1 VSSTS
6 PSASRGDHV
15 TATADFTDIVRRF
28 RDVAP
33 ACDFWSLRVVEERDD
48 HLAVRRGVVQPPRTG
63 IDLGVMVTIAAGGGL
78 GYAATCDLTAGGL
91 ARAAGEARAWA
102 AASAGRSVV
111 DPAELSRTPV
121 RGTYASRV
129 EQPWESTS
137 LRDKVDLLRA
147 QCERMK
153 SDARI
158 ADWSAALWRTTA
170 RTLLVTSSG
179 SEIAQSFD
187 VLLPML
193 SVAASADGESQT
205 RSLGDH
211 AGRQGGLEVIDA
223 IGFREAPERL
233 AAEAL
238 ELLAAPDCPS
248 GTMDLLLAPDQ
259 MILQI
264 HESIGHPLELDRILG
279 DERNYAGTS
288 FVTPDMFGRYRYGSE
303 LLNVTFDPSR
313 AGEIASYAYDDEGTP
328 AERTHLIENGILLR
342 PLGGALSQA
351 RAGLAGVANARAT
364 SWNRP
369 PIDRMANLNLEP
381 GTSSQADMV
390 RAVERGVY
398 METNCSW
405 SIDDSRN
412 KFQFGCERA
421 RLIVDGELRGVVR
434 KPNYRGVSASFWRS
448 LAMVGAPDTVQTLGT
463 AFCGKGEPN
472 QVIRVGHATPPCLF
486 RGVEVFGGA

>member
-1 VSSTS
+1 MQDTS
-6 PSASRGDHV
+6 
-15 TATADFTDIVRRF
+15 FEDIVRRF
-28 RDVAP
+28 RGVAP
-33 ACDFWSLRVVEERDD
+33 AADFWSLRVVQERDD

-63 IDLGVMVTIAAGGGL
+63 LDLGVMFTVCAHGGM
-78 GYAATCDLTAGGL
+78 GYAGTCDVTTSGL
-91 ARAAGEARAWA
+91 ARAIDEAVAWA
-102 AASAGRSVV
+102 RASAGRSVV
-111 DPAELSRTPV
+111 DPAQVARDPV
-121 RGTYASRV
+121 RGTYATPV
-129 EQPWESTS
+129 AEPWERTS
-137 LRDKVDLLRA
+137 LRDKADLLRA
-147 QCERMK
+147 QCERLK
-153 SDARI
+153 TDDRI
-158 ADWSAALWRTTA
+158 VDWSAALWRTTA
-170 RTLLVTSSG
+170 RTLFVTSTG
-179 SEIAQSFD
+179 SEIDQTFD

-193 SVAASADGESQT
+193 SVTAADGGESQT

-211 AGRQGGLEVIDA
+211 AGRQGGLEVMAA
-223 IGFREAPERL
+223 IGFPTAAPRL

-238 ELLAAPDCPS
+238 ELLSAPDCPE

-259 MILQI
+259 MVLQV

-288 FVTPDMFGRYRYGSE
+288 FVTPDMFGSYRYGSE
-303 LLNVTFDPSR
+303 LLNVTFDPAR
-313 AGEIASYAYDDEGTP
+313 AGEIASYAYDDEGTR
-328 AERTHLIENGILLR
+328 AERTHLVKDGILLR

-351 RAGLAGVANARAT
+351 RSGLAGVANARAT

-381 GTSSQADMV
+381 GTSSLDEMI

-412 KFQFGCERA
+412 KFQFGCERGL
-421 RLIVDGELRGVVR
+421 LIENGALTRVVK

-448 LAMVGAPDTVQTLGT
+448 LAMVGAPDTVETLGT

-472 QVIRVGHATPPCLF
+472 QVIRVGHAVPPCLF

>member
-1 VSSTS
+1 MH
-6 PSASRGDHV
+6 PG
-15 TATADFTDIVRRF
+15 ADFHEILRRF

-33 ACDFWSLRVVEERDD
+33 AADFWSLRVVGERDD

-63 IDLGVMVTIAAGGGL
+63 LDLGVMVTVCAHGGM
-78 GYAATCDLTAGGL
+78 GYAGTCDVTTSGL
-91 ARAAGEARAWA
+91 SRAVDEALQWARS
-102 AASAGRSVV
+102 SAGRSVV
-111 DPAELSRTPV
+111 DPRQLAREPTRGSYATPV
-121 RGTYASRV
+121 A
-129 EQPWESTS
+129 EPWDATS
-137 LRDKVDLLRA
+137 PRDKIDLLRA
-147 QCERMK
+147 QCERLK
-153 SDARI
+153 TDDRI
-158 ADWSAALWRTTA
+158 VDWSAALWRTTA
-170 RTLLVTSSG
+170 RTLFVTSSG
-179 SEIAQSFD
+179 TEIEQSFD

-193 SVAASADGESQT
+193 SVTAAADGESQT

-211 AGRQGGLEVIDA
+211 AGRQGGLEVIAA
-223 IGFREAPERL
+223 IGFTTAAPRL

-238 ELLAAPDCPS
+238 ELLSAPDCPS

-259 MILQI
+259 MVLQV

-288 FVTPDMFGRYRYGSE
+288 FVTRDMFGSYRYGSE
-303 LLNVTFDPSR
+303 LLNVTFDPTR

-328 AERTHLIENGILLR
+328 AERTHLIRDGILLR

-351 RAGLAGVANARAT
+351 RSGLAGVANARAT

-381 GTSSQADMV
+381 GTSSLADMIA
-390 RAVERGVY
+390 AVERGVF

-421 RLIVDGELRGVVR
+421 RLIEDGRLTSVVK
-434 KPNYRGVSASFWRS
+434 KPNYRGISASFWRS
-448 LAMVGAPDTVQTLGT
+448 LAMVGAPDTVETLGT

-472 QVIRVGHATPPCLF
+472 QVIRVGHAVPPCLF
-486 RGVEVFGGA
+486 RRVEVFGGA

>member
-1 VSSTS
+1 M
-6 PSASRGDHV
+6 PA
-15 TATADFTDIVRRF
+15 ADFTAIVRRF

-33 ACDFWSLRVVEERDD
+33 AADFWSLRVVEERDD

-63 IDLGVMVTIAAGGGL
+63 SDLGVMVTVGAGGGM
-78 GYAATCDLTAGGL
+78 GYAGTCDLTRAGL
-91 ARAAGEARAWA
+91 ARAVAEARAWA

-111 DPAELSRTPV
+111 DPAQLAATPV
-121 RGTYASRV
+121 RGSFATPVA
-129 EQPWESTS
+129 QPWDGTS
-137 LRDKVDLLRA
+137 LRDKVELLRV

-158 ADWSAALWRTTA
+158 VDWSAALWRTTA
-170 RTLLVTSSG
+170 RTLFVTSRG
-179 SEIAQSFD
+179 SEIEQEFH

-193 SVAASADGESQT
+193 SVTASDAGESQT

-238 ELLAAPDCPS
+238 ELLTAPDCPA
-248 GTMDLLLAPDQ
+248 GTMDVLLAPDQ
-259 MILQI
+259 MVLQI

-288 FVTPDMFGRYRYGSE
+288 FVTPDMFGSYRYGSE
-303 LLNVTFDPSR
+303 LLNVTFDPTR

-328 AERTHLIENGILLR
+328 AERTHLIEDGILLR

-351 RAGLAGVANARAT
+351 RAGLPGVANARAT

-381 GTSSQADMV
+381 GTSSFQDMV
-390 RAVERGVY
+390 RAVERGVF

-421 RLIVDGELRGVVR
+421 RLIEDGELRGVVR
-434 KPNYRGVSASFWRS
+434 KPNYRGISASFWRS

-472 QVIRVGHATPPCLF
+472 QVIRVGHAAPPCLF